1 MAAPNLIYSFNPGRV
16 EFHSRDR
23 SWEDTMPDFPFD
35 LSKLDLGKML
45 GMARDLK
52 ERMEQLEQ
60 SLGAITVEA
69 MVGGGMVTVRANA
82 RGELISITLDPELI
96 AMNDK
101 AMLESL
107 ILTGTNQ
114 ALAQAKARREEEMRS
129 LTGGMAIPGM
139 F

>member
-1 MAAPNLIYSFNPGRV
+1 
-16 EFHSRDR
+16 
-23 SWEDTMPDFPFD
+23 MPDFPFD
-35 LSKLDLGKML
+35 LSKLDLGKMM

-52 ERMEQLEQ
+52 ERMDRLEQ

-82 RGELISITLDPELI
+82 RGEVLGLTVDPELL

-101 AMLESL
+101 AMLENL
-107 ILTGTNQ
+107 ILTAVNQ
-114 ALAQAKARREEEMRS
+114 ALAQAKARREEETRN